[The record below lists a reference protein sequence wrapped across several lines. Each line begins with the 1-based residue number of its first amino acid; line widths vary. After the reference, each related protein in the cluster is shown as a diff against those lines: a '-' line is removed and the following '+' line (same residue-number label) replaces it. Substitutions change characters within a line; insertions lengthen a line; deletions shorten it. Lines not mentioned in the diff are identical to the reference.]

1 MLLIDDTPA
10 AISHSEYAQEYLRRT
25 LGLDVRIDRQNF
37 KQRLAK
43 QEEGEFDITLF
54 GWSADYDDLLSFGD
68 LFASWNLNNNGAYKN
83 PKLDAQVRIAQQT
96 LDPHVRFAAFGEI
109 QRILIEDAVIIMAY
123 ERGVMYVQDARLKGV
138 GRRSIGAST
147 DYVYAHLTEGR

>member
-1 MLLIDDTPA
+1 A
-10 AISHSEYAQEYLRRT
+10 VSHSEYTQEYLRRT
-25 LGLDVRIDRQNF
+25 LGLEVRIDRQNF

-43 QEEGEFDITLF
+43 QEEGAFDITLF

-83 PKLDAQVRIAQQT
+83 PKPHAPVRSAQQS
-96 LDPHVRFAAFGEI
+96 LDPHLRFAAFGEI
-109 QRILIEDAVIIMAY
+109 QRILIDDAVIIMGY

-138 GRRSIGAST
+138 AHRTIGAPT
-147 DYVYAHLTEGR
+147 DYVYAQLTEPR